1 MPKDEP
7 SDQNVLEKFG
17 FAPVGMIVLQ
27 PTPFCNLDCDY
38 CYLPDRQ
45 SKNQLSLD
53 VLTAIFDKIFAVNFL
68 EKNLTVAWHAGEPL
82 SVPIS
87 FYEKAFEIIETLKEK
102 FNLSSLRITH
112 TLQTNG
118 TLINQSWCDLFKK
131 YDVKVGVSI
140 DGPEFIHDAHRKT
153 RTGLGTFGATMRGVS
168 WLQKNDI
175 VFTVISVLTALSL
188 EHGDEILKF
197 FVDQDIKYIGLNVEE
212 IEGNHQTSGLNDRSL
227 EVKYRDFMKSMYQFS
242 KANVNKIHLR
252 EFEQAEFFIREQK
265 DIKKGQSSPFLMLNI
280 AYNGDFSTFS
290 PELLS
295 MDSKTYGDFILGNF
309 LTDTLGSVVETE
321 KFKRISQ
328 DIQAGVDL
336 CEETCDYFL
345 VCGGGAPAN
354 KYFENGSFATSET
367 MYCRYTK
374 KIVADI
380 VLEDFERNL
389 RLIF

>member
-7 SDQNVLEKFG
+7 SNQNVLEKFG

-153 RTGLGTFGATMRGVS
+153 RTGLGTFGATMRGIS

-175 VFTVISVLTALSL
+175 VFSVICVLTALSL

-197 FVDQDIKYIGLNVEE
+197 FVDQDIKHIGFNVEE

-309 LTDTLGSVVETE
+309 LTDTLESVVETE
-321 KFKRISQ
+321 KFKKVYQ

-336 CEETCDYFL
+336 CEETCDYFS

-374 KIVADI
+374 QIIADI
-380 VLEDFERNL
+380 VLEDLEKSL
-389 RLIF
+389 GLV

>member
-1 MPKDEP
+1 MPKDAP

-153 RTGLGTFGATMRGVS
+153 RTGLGTFGATMRGIS

-175 VFTVISVLTALSL
+175 VFSVICVLTALSL

-197 FVDQDIKYIGLNVEE
+197 FVDQDIKHIGFNVEE

-227 EVKYRDFMKSMYQFS
+227 EAKYRDFMKSMYQFS
-242 KANVNKIHLR
+242 KANINKIHLR

-265 DIKKGQSSPFLMLNI
+265 DIKKGQFSPFLMLNI

-295 MDSKTYGDFILGNF
+295 MDSKTYGNFILGNF
-309 LTDTLGSVVETE
+309 STDTLESVVETE
-321 KFKRISQ
+321 KFKRIYQ

-336 CEETCDYFL
+336 CEETCDYFS

-374 KIVADI
+374 QTIADI
-380 VLEDFERNL
+380 VLEEL
-389 RLIF
+389 EKSLGLV

>member
-7 SDQNVLEKFG
+7 SNQNVLEKFG

-153 RTGLGTFGATMRGVS
+153 RTGLGTFGATMRGIS

-175 VFTVISVLTALSL
+175 VFSVICVLTALSL

-197 FVDQDIKYIGLNVEE
+197 FVDQNIKYIGLNVEE

-309 LTDTLGSVVETE
+309 LTDTLESVVETE
-321 KFKRISQ
+321 KFKKVYQ

-336 CEETCDYFL
+336 CEETCDYFS

-374 KIVADI
+374 QIIADI
-380 VLEDFERNL
+380 VLEDLEKSL
-389 RLIF
+389 GLV

>member
-153 RTGLGTFGATMRGVS
+153 RTGLGTFGATMRGIS

-175 VFTVISVLTALSL
+175 VFSVICVLTALSL

-309 LTDTLGSVVETE
+309 LTDTLESVVETE
-321 KFKRISQ
+321 KFKKIYQ

-336 CEETCDYFL
+336 CEETCDYFS

-374 KIVADI
+374 QIIADI
-380 VLEDFERNL
+380 VLEDLEKSL
-389 RLIF
+389 GLV

>member
-1 MPKDEP
+1 MLKDET
-7 SDQNVLEKFG
+7 SDRSLLERFG
-17 FAPVGMIVLQ
+17 FTPVGMIVLQ
-27 PTPFCNLDCDY
+27 PTSFCNINCSY
-38 CYLPDRQ
+38 CYLPDRH

-53 VLTAIFDKIFAVNFL
+53 VLTVIFEKVFTSNFFQ
-68 EKNLTVAWHAGEPL
+68 KNLTVAWHAGEPL

-118 TLINQSWCDLFKK
+118 TLINQGWCDLFKK
-131 YDVKVGVSI
+131 YDVKVGVSV

-153 RTGLGTFGATMRGVS
+153 RTGLGTFGATMRGIS

-197 FVDQDIKYIGLNVEE
+197 FVDQDIKYIGFNVEE
-212 IEGNHQTSGLNDRSL
+212 IEGSHQTSGLNDRSL

-242 KANVNKIHLR
+242 KANINKIHLR

-309 LTDTLGSVVETE
+309 LTDTLESVVETE

-374 KIVADI
+374 QIIADI

-389 RLIF
+389 GWIF

>member
-17 FAPVGMIVLQ
+17 FARVGMIVLQ

-68 EKNLTVAWHAGEPL
+68 EKNLAVAWHAGEPL

-87 FYEKAFEIIETLKEK
+87 FYEKAFEIIDTLKKK

-118 TLINQSWCDLFKK
+118 TLINQSWCDLFRK
-131 YDVKVGVSI
+131 YDVKVGVSV

-153 RTGLGTFGATMRGVS
+153 RTGLGTFRATMRGIS

-175 VFTVISVLTALSL
+175 DFSVICVLTALSL
-188 EHGDEILKF
+188 EHGDEIFEF
-197 FVDQDIKYIGLNVEE
+197 FVDHNIKYVGFNVEE
-212 IEGNHQTSGLNDRSL
+212 IEGNHQTSGLNDRRL
-227 EVKYRDFMKSMYQFS
+227 EAKYRDFMKSMYQFS
-242 KANVNKIHLR
+242 KANINKIHLR

-265 DIKKGQSSPFLMLNI
+265 DIKKGQSYPFLMLNI

-309 LTDTLGSVVETE
+309 LTDTLESVVETE
-321 KFKRISQ
+321 KFKKIYQ
-328 DIQAGVDL
+328 DIQAGLDL
-336 CEETCDYFL
+336 CEETCDYFS

-374 KIVADI
+374 QIIADI
-380 VLEDFERNL
+380 VLEDLEKSL
-389 RLIF
+389 GLV

>member
-1 MPKDEP
+1 MPKDAL
-7 SDQNVLEKFG
+7 SDQNVLKKFG

-45 SKNQLSLD
+45 SKNRLSLD
-53 VLTAIFDKIFAVNFL
+53 VLTAIFDKVFAINFL

-153 RTGLGTFGATMRGVS
+153 RTGLGTFGATMRGIS

-175 VFTVISVLTALSL
+175 VFSVICVLTALSL

-309 LTDTLGSVVETE
+309 LTDTLESVVETE
-321 KFKRISQ
+321 KFKKIYQ

-336 CEETCDYFL
+336 CEETCDYFS
-345 VCGGGAPAN
+345 VCGGGVPAN

-374 KIVADI
+374 QIIADI
-380 VLEDFERNL
+380 VLEDLEKSL
-389 RLIF
+389 GLV

>member
-7 SDQNVLEKFG
+7 SDQNGLEKFG

-53 VLTAIFDKIFAVNFL
+53 VLTATFDKIFAVDFL
-68 EKNLTVAWHAGEPL
+68 EKNLAVAWHAGEPL

-153 RTGLGTFGATMRGVS
+153 RTGLGTFGATMRGIS

-175 VFTVISVLTALSL
+175 VFSVICVLTALSL

-197 FVDQDIKYIGLNVEE
+197 FVDQDIKYIGFNVEE

-309 LTDTLGSVVETE
+309 LTDTLESVVETE
-321 KFKRISQ
+321 KFKKIYQ

-336 CEETCDYFL
+336 CEETCDYFS

-374 KIVADI
+374 QIIADI
-380 VLEDFERNL
+380 VLEDLEKSL
-389 RLIF
+389 GLV